1 MPGSASHMFIADR
14 VAEMLDDQEINHL
27 TSGENQKYY
36 KMGSIGPDLFFFAP
50 DYDAILYP
58 SIVLPFARDVVQ
70 PIRDVYENFIGPVV
84 KFIDDMEE
92 DIEDDLNDATC
103 NAVSTVNDRV
113 DAINES
119 LASLRD
125 SFMAHIFSD
134 SFEMFDLMRPP
145 MQNGEDEREWYW
157 FDMLHYRRTGDFLQ
171 KMWDNSTTDEQK
183 AFVLGYATHIA
194 ADVSGHPYVN
204 QAVGGPARAHNQ
216 RHHFVENIIDVW
228 FYDQALSPSVNITS
242 AKLHRELPHGGDLDE
257 KGILFAILDGEVEIK
272 HDLQEIFEMVSTTMD
287 ETFPDAERPN
297 RLPDGITSPEDINL
311 AYWLSLASLKVST
324 DSFIPRPEEALKST
338 LDDIVKAAEEF
349 LDNVSNP
356 PVPPNGS
363 SPDLCFAFWEDDC
376 DFSLD
381 ALKEWMEYLWDNI
394 VYLGELIA
402 WSASVLK
409 DLLDLLG
416 CVLAA
421 GPKAIVSALLWIIQ
435 SALYA
440 ILEEIREALVLAAII
455 HPQPEWVKNH
465 PIAKEITELSNR
477 SWDDVDKRMYPHRAQ
492 RSNDPFLGYPKTP
505 VENRPTVPGPYPP
518 KSTPAAIL
526 TGIGGGSDPELYNR
540 YIDSETP
547 SITREIEF
555 ATIQE
560 ETMPAIPLAIDIFK
574 ALRENGIEIPDW
586 NLDADRG
593 YHYKNWTAEWDR
605 LRHDFKPD
613 STPVDE
619 VWHINNK
626 K

>member
-1 MPGSASHMFIADR
+1 MFIADR
-14 VAEMLDDQEINHL
+14 VAEMLKLPDDKEIIHL

-58 SIVLPFARDVVQ
+58 SILLPFARDVVQ
-70 PIRDVYENFIGPVV
+70 PIRDVYEDIIGPVV
-84 KFIDDMEE
+84 KIIDDVEE
-92 DIEDDLNDATC
+92 GVDAVLDEVTC
-103 NAVSTVNDRV
+103 NAASTVNDRV

-119 LASLRD
+119 LAGLRD
-125 SFMAHIFSD
+125 SFMAYIFSE
-134 SFEMFDLMRPP
+134 SFNMFDMMRPP
-145 MQNGEDEREWYW
+145 MQNGKDEREWYW

-228 FYDQALSPSVNITS
+228 FYDQALSPSVNITN
-242 AKLHRELPHGGDLDE
+242 ARLHQQLPHGGDLDK

-272 HDLQEIFEMVSTTMD
+272 GDLQGIFEMVSTTLG
-287 ETFPDAERPN
+287 ETFPDAERPR
-297 RLPDGITSPEDINL
+297 RLQDGITSPEDINL

-324 DSFIPRPEEALKST
+324 DSFIPRPEEPLEST

-356 PVPPNGS
+356 PQS
-363 SPDLCFAFWEDDC
+363 SSTRPELCFALWEDDC
-376 DFSLD
+376 DFSLE
-381 ALKEWMEYLWDNI
+381 ALEEWLYYLWDNI

-402 WSASVLK
+402 WAASVLK
-409 DLLDLLG
+409 DLLDILVCTVTAPLK
-416 CVLAA
+416 AA
-421 GPKAIVSALLWIIQ
+421 VSALLWIIQ

-455 HPQPEWVKNH
+455 HPQPEWVRNN
-465 PIAKEITELSNR
+465 PIAQEITELSNR

-492 RSNDPFLGYPKTP
+492 PSNAPFLGYPKTP
-505 VENRPTVPGPYPP
+505 VENEPTVPGPYPA

-526 TGIGGGSDPELYNR
+526 TGIGSGNDTELYSR

-547 SITREIEF
+547 SITRDIEF
-555 ATIQE
+555 ETIQK
-560 ETMPAIPLAIDIFK
+560 ETMPAIPLAIDVFR
-574 ALRENGIEIPDW
+574 ALRQAGNKIPDW

-593 YHYKNWTAEWDR
+593 YHYKNWKAEWDR

-613 STPVDE
+613 STPIDE
-619 VWHINNK
+619 VWHTEQK